1 MIVEMRTYVF
11 VAGGAPKFLKIY
23 QEKGLAIQT
32 RILGNL
38 LGYFVTEVGPLD
50 QTVHLWGYDSF
61 EERVRRRSLLQSDGD
76 WQAFFAE
83 IAPLLVSQQSAL
95 LTPTTFSPIR

>member
-1 MIVEMRTYVF
+1 MIVEMRTYGF

-23 QEKGLAIQT
+23 QDKGLAIQT

-38 LGYFVTEVGPLD
+38 LGYFVTEVGPLN

-61 EERVRRRSLLQSDGD
+61 EERVRRRALLQADGD

-95 LTPTTFSPIR
+95 LTPTPFSPIR